1 VSDLAQTLQ
10 AGGMVPAN
18 AKLGKD
24 AHVDTVVARAYA
36 HPVLP
41 GRTVVRLTAQSVAA
55 GDDLEMATL
64 GFGDGDD
71 RGAVAKERKRPLGFP
86 GWALVHDPKNARFAL
101 DVVKEIK
108 KLARKAKSKPGHA
121 KEGLDAIAA
130 KLGKTVPHFLPSFYE
145 EAGRIFIEHG
155 AQTYAAAMFGKA
167 RDAEAVHALDVDE
180 QHRVDAFLEFALAG
194 AVTTK
199 ALTQYAKDLAEHH
212 EPKVAYAHFRQL
224 CLQRTLGGMPPWSGM
239 AKELSR
245 LAKAAKLDPAAEDAT
260 FIVEIIESPA
270 LAKAAGEFWRA
281 YAAPLTALGKE
292 SAKARG
298 ALLNLFPTG
307 TTQSPDLDEAWLEL
321 LEATGATAALVGN
334 DFEPEAATSA
344 GRAAW
349 FDKLTQHLARDWR
362 TQHVG
367 AAAFALLRRMAPMLI
382 ADGKP
387 IAALGRYNRIDL
399 DLAELAL
406 ELGVPVALP
415 EHHYLD
421 LSNWAKQ
428 AGEPDRGRDPV
439 RVAAHPTLGPFLA
452 TVTAGAI
459 GGEPFD
465 TVSAGKQGFLAA
477 KRAWL
482 ESVIHLAEQ
491 GALVGL
497 EDALVQVNRKVKAST
512 FAELPELYARFAA
525 LDLAPALART
535 LRIGIIDELGW
546 PLLEELVKELNP
558 DGKTE
563 LALHGG
569 PPALVLATKV
579 RAVAFGAGGRLG
591 EHDLVIP
598 PKHELATIRFIGGQ
612 FLVVLK
618 SGQQARAYWSSAPHE
633 VFDSDKSI
641 WQLPT
646 LVSNAIVLADGAW
659 SESGVPIRP
668 GERNLALG
676 AEIIAND
683 GTTAWTSEWKDGQ
696 QRWRERSASGEA
708 GRYSFPSWIE
718 AGLDGDWRL
727 APGSR
732 LMPAPVGAAPGSP
745 VPMKDGFVGVLIR
758 YQGAHPSAPSKRELE
773 TIDGTRWSGPAGVF
787 ATALVK
793 WPGTN
798 EPRPLVESVDYS
810 SGTTITILNSEGTIR
825 GSKFASK
832 DRTQAR
838 GQTAVWTTEYWTAM
852 TTRDEAGSRRL
863 RAITDDDA
871 RALLAAVPVETSPPA
886 GIVHPEPADF
896 TASVIPEVTH
906 PRLKSGLAGIAV
918 RAAAL
923 RLERDRL
930 VTERAPANAQR
941 PTSTGPDDTV
951 LVAALFAWG
960 DRTWGNHEGMA
971 WAQIERVG
979 AVLASDDR
987 SDRTLLD
994 LPRSAVDWLP
1004 FAVSRGAI
1012 AMIAAAIGTPP
1023 DQRKALVGL
1032 LGHFARHLPAIDK
1045 LRVVVAM
1052 PLPDLA
1058 DADSPFTVRWYR
1070 GNAYVLR
1077 RGGYWQGSSLRVLE
1091 YAPSG
1096 TFAALPGLS
1105 ITDETRGVA
1114 SGPSSDDIAT
1124 LATAIDAGQTSWSPE
1139 AAGRLA
1145 RATGL
1150 TPSEAT
1156 FLWAG
1161 SPNASDHSANFLP
1174 KELREQLGLKATQAA
1189 IARDGLAAI
1198 PVAKRL
1204 AALDEAGRAGI
1215 AAILDGRAAD
1225 ELAAAW
1231 LRRVGKRIAIPEELV
1246 EDAGDIH
1253 APMPPS
1259 LALAMIGNAADAPK
1273 LATDGSFAFDK
1284 QGSIIRT
1291 AQAEPLV
1298 GQTKLATE
1306 TPVFDASALQTVA
1319 VYVPFLYAALPVG
1332 DPMRAQAA
1340 AAYDLVLA
1348 RLRNPALWLET
1359 GRGYLDTETTAALDR
1374 LLTGLGGEI
1383 VPGLDEG
1390 IELRRFPGCATV
1402 KASGRFELKLQPATL
1417 DASAAVLAGKLAQQV
1432 PLWGIPTWQALAL
1445 VRSVDFVAFI
1455 ARIGKTIVPAGG
1467 WEQNP
1472 LASVPKLVD
1481 KVAKVRRLSSE
1492 AAALYLQYLV
1502 LLWPTAKNIQRWNG
1516 WKPKQLEDALGELA
1530 RHELVLEAKRERA
1543 GRGHFLPG
1551 GWEALKSPHP
1561 PMETWKATFYG
1572 GRNAQGDIVLPFQRY
1587 QALAPFHLLFERAWQ
1602 RIEAGDVPRYE
1613 EIKR

>member
-1 VSDLAQTLQ
+1 VSDLAQTLA
-10 AGGMVPAN
+10 AGGMVPAT

-41 GRTVVRLTAQSVAA
+41 GRKVVRLTAQSVAA

-64 GFGDGDD
+64 GFGEGED

-121 KEGLDAIAA
+121 KDGLDEIAE
-130 KLGKTVPHFLPSFYE
+130 KLGKTVPHFLPSFFE

-167 RDAEAVHALDVDE
+167 RNAEAVHALDVDE

-212 EPKVAYAHFRQL
+212 EPQVAYAHFRQL

-239 AKELSR
+239 AKELNR
-245 LAKAAKLDPAAEDAT
+245 LARAARLDPEAEDAA
-260 FIVEIIESPA
+260 FIAEIIESPA

-281 YAAPLTALGKE
+281 YAEPLTALGKQ

-307 TTQSPDLDEAWLEL
+307 TKQSPDLDEAWLAL
-321 LEATGATAALVGN
+321 LDATGAIAALVGN
-334 DFEPEAATSA
+334 DFDPEAATSA

-362 TQHVG
+362 TPHIG
-367 AAAFALLRRMAPMLI
+367 APAFALLRRMAPMLI

-387 IAALGRYNRIDL
+387 IAALGRYHRIDL

-415 EHHYLD
+415 EPHYLD
-421 LSNWAKQ
+421 LNNWAKH
-428 AGEPDRGRDPV
+428 ASEPDRGRDPV

-452 TVTAGAI
+452 SVTARAI
-459 GGEPFD
+459 GSEPFD
-465 TVSAGKQGFLAA
+465 TVSAGMHGFLAA

-482 ESVIHLAEQ
+482 ESLIDTAER

-497 EDALVQVNRKVKAST
+497 EEVLVEIARKVKAST
-512 FAELPELYARFAA
+512 FAELPDLYTRFAA
-525 LDLAPALART
+525 LDIAPALART
-535 LRIGIIDELGW
+535 LQIGIIDELGW
-546 PLLEELVKELNP
+546 PLLEDLVKELNP
-558 DGKTE
+558 DGKTD

-569 PPALVLATKV
+569 PPALILATKT
-579 RAVAFGAGGRLG
+579 RAVAFAAGGRLG

-598 PKHELATIRFIGGQ
+598 PKHEISTIRFINGQ

-618 SGQQARAYWSSAPHE
+618 TGHQVRAYWSAAPHD
-633 VFDSDKSI
+633 VFESDKSA
-641 WQLPT
+641 WQLT
-646 LVSNAIVLADGAW
+646 ALVANAVVLPDGAW
-659 SESGVPIRP
+659 SETGIPIRA
-668 GERNLALG
+668 GDRTLALG

-683 GTTAWTSEWKDGQ
+683 GTTSWTSEWKDGV

-708 GRYSFPSWIE
+708 GRYSYPSWIE
-718 AGLDGDWRL
+718 AGLDDEWRL

-732 LMPAPVGAAPGSP
+732 LVPAPEAASSSP
-745 VPMKDGFVGVLIR
+745 VFVKDGFVGVRIR
-758 YQGAHPSAPSKRELE
+758 YQGDHPNRPAKRELE
-773 TIDGTRWSGPAGVF
+773 TIDGTRWLCPPGVF
-787 ATALVK
+787 ATALVR
-793 WPGTN
+793 WPGSS

-810 SGTTITILNSEGTIR
+810 NGTTITILNPEGTVR
-825 GSKFASK
+825 GSKFAAK

-838 GQTAVWTTEYWTAM
+838 GQATVWPTEYWTAM
-852 TTRDEAGSRRL
+852 ATRDEAGSRRL
-863 RAITDDDA
+863 RTITDDDA
-871 RALLAAVPVETSPPA
+871 RALLAAVPVETSAPA

-896 TASVIPEVTH
+896 TTSVVPEVTH
-906 PRLKSGLAGIAV
+906 PRLKSGLAGIVV

-930 VTERAPANAQR
+930 VTERAATNAQR

-951 LVAALFAWG
+951 LAAALGAWS
-960 DRTWGNHEGMA
+960 DRSWGHDGMA

-979 AVLASDDR
+979 EVLASDDR
-987 SDRTLLD
+987 GDRTLLD

-1004 FAVSRGAI
+1004 FAISRAAI
-1012 AMIAAAIGTPP
+1012 MMLAAAIGTSP
-1023 DQRKALVGL
+1023 DHRKALVGL
-1032 LGHFARHLPAIDK
+1032 LGHFARHLPASDK
-1045 LRVVVAM
+1045 LRVVTAL
-1052 PLPDLA
+1052 PLPELD
-1058 DADSPFTVRWYR
+1058 DADSQFTVRWYR

-1077 RGGYWQGSSLRVLE
+1077 RSGYWHGSELRVLE

-1105 ITDETRGVA
+1105 ITSEIRGA
-1114 SGPSSDDIAT
+1114 AGPSTDDIAA
-1124 LATAIDAGQTSWSPE
+1124 LATAIAAGQTSWSFE

-1161 SPNASDHSANFLP
+1161 APNASDRSANFLP
-1174 KELREQLGLKATQAA
+1174 KELREHLGLKATQAA
-1189 IARDGLAAI
+1189 IARDGLATI

-1204 AALDEAGRAGI
+1204 AALDDAGRAGI
-1215 AAILDGRAAD
+1215 AAILDGSAAD
-1225 ELAAAW
+1225 ELATAW
-1231 LRRVGKRIAIPEELV
+1231 LRRIGKRIAIPEELV
-1246 EDAGDIH
+1246 DEAGDIY
-1253 APMPPS
+1253 APMGAS
-1259 LALAMIGNAADAPK
+1259 LALAMIGNAAESAE
-1273 LATDGSFAFDK
+1273 LASDGSFAFDT
-1284 QGSIIRT
+1284 QGTVIRT
-1291 AQAEPLV
+1291 SQAEPLV

-1306 TPVFDASALQTVA
+1306 TPVFTASALQTVA
-1319 VYVPFLYAALPVG
+1319 VYVPFLFANLPVG
-1332 DPMRAQAA
+1332 DPLRAQAA
-1340 AAYDLVLA
+1340 VAYDLVLA

-1359 GRGYLDTETTAALDR
+1359 SRSYLDSETNVTMGNLLAA
-1374 LLTGLGGEI
+1374 LGGEV

-1390 IELRRFPGCATV
+1390 IELRRLPGCATV
-1402 KASGRFELKLQPATL
+1402 KEAGRFELKLHPATL
-1417 DASAAVLAGKLAQQV
+1417 DAAAAPLVGKLAQQV
-1432 PLWGIPTWQALAL
+1432 PQWGVPTWKALEL
-1445 VRSVDFVAFI
+1445 VRSIDFVAFV
-1455 ARIGKTIVPAGG
+1455 ARIAKTIVPAGG

-1472 LASVPKLVD
+1472 LASVPKLVE
-1481 KVAKVRRLSSE
+1481 KVAKARGLSSE

-1502 LLWPTAKNIQRWNG
+1502 LLWPTSKNVQRWNG
-1516 WKPKQLEDALGELA
+1516 WKPKQVEDALGELVE
-1530 RHELVLEAKRERA
+1530 HELVLEAKRERA

-1561 PMETWKATFYG
+1561 PMESWKASLYG
-1572 GRNAQGDIVLPFQRY
+1572 PRNAQGDVIPPFQRY
-1587 QALAPFHLLFERAWQ
+1587 QALAPFHLMFERAWQ